1 MELVHK
7 GFDAIDIAYPAHLP
21 EILIAKLSNAKGL
34 ALASNAPTQVLL
46 NGLPFNVAL
55 TGARGGYAF
64 RCDTGPLGEVW
75 FFKLPNK
82 RDPWG
87 IRVSV
92 AAVQVA
98 LRGLHGIRTHLEDK
112 LATLGVPLLPGTESI
127 ARIDFALDFLAPDF
141 LLHADQFVMSQR
153 FARMKHGDIL
163 TYKEGG
169 QTGRTTSVTI
179 GKNPGRQVIVYDKRA
194 EVLAKRKS
202 YWPEI
207 WNAKRRRAGLPEL
220 DMANPEMSRVWRV
233 ELRAYKRHLKD
244 DWRVSSWGQLQQK
257 LPTIFGTLLE
267 DVRYCNPN
275 GDSNRSRWPTHRLW
289 NDVQKELCDDLS
301 SIRSFASEERI
312 LEIQRAE
319 LIEMIRTQIS
329 GCMFALA
336 ALNQIEFPNLSQFV
350 AQEMRALIDGFGTAP
365 EKALSKLAKANE
377 RYSQRTFQQS

>member
-1 MELVHK
+1 MELLHK

-21 EILIAKLSNAKGL
+21 EILIAKLSNAKDL

-98 LRGLHGIRTHLEDK
+98 LRGLHGVRDHLENK
-112 LATLGVPLLPGTESI
+112 LAALGVPLLPGTESI
-127 ARIDFALDFLAPDF
+127 ARIDFALDFLAPNF
-141 LLHADQFVMSQR
+141 VLSTDQFVMSQR
-153 FARMKHGDIL
+153 FSRMRHGDLL

-194 EVLAKRKS
+194 EILAKKKL

-207 WNAKRRRAGLPEL
+207 WNTKRRRAGLPEL
-220 DMANPEMSRVWRV
+220 DMSDADTSRVWRV

-244 DWRVSSWGQLQQK
+244 DWGVSSWGQLQQK

-267 DVRYCNPN
+267 DVRYCQPN

-289 NDVQKELCDDLS
+289 NRVAQELRDDLS
-301 SIRSFASEERI
+301 NLQSFASEERI
-312 LEIQRAE
+312 LELQRAE
-319 LIEMIRTQIS
+319 LMQMIRSQIA
-329 GCMFALA
+329 GCLLTLL
-336 ALNQIEFPNLSQFV
+336 ALNRVDPKNLSEFV
-350 AQEMRALIDGFGTAP
+350 AQESRALSDRFREHP
-365 EKALSKLAKANE
+365 EKTQAKLAKAMA
-377 RYSQRTFQQS
+377 RYP